1 MPSQDDKTQ
10 FIVLGRKEHHDEVP
24 SVAAPLDTSNV
35 ITPSMEDVTR
45 IMTTN
50 PRSSDTQSP
59 TPEAFDIDDFF
70 GTSHDDV
77 TASTEDFQASSDHQ
91 VGAINFANQAPQSN
105 LPPIGSE
112 EPDMVFN
119 TIVHAIGGNQ
129 YQSRALAPGEVIDR
143 YQVIEP
149 IAEGGTSRVYKI
161 EHKYLGQSFALK
173 TLKTENSQSSADL
186 FLEEAKILSKL
197 HDPSVV
203 RIYDAGVTDLIPY
216 MVLEYVHGDSVRER
230 IKQRKFASFEQIV
243 DMLEDLCPAL
253 VQQQKHDIVHGDIKP
268 DNIICRQGEGKHCL
282 IDYGHFGRIGA
293 DPQHA
298 EIVFMGT
305 PKYMA
310 PELNNGRIS
319 IAADFYSLGL
329 TLCEYAGGVR
339 QDTKSQSDYV
349 DAFSTFEFSSPVPAN
364 LAAILKSMT
373 AFDESQRYKLAAD
386 LAEDVNQLRD
396 YNGIVLGAMQGNVFV
411 AIEFS
416 KQFESVFDSI
426 SICCH
431 SNLLRSRRMDR
442 LVFSRDIWRNIEIE
456 IENAKIVIADVTEG
470 AATRSP
476 NPNVLTEAAH
486 ARALN
491 KDLILIS
498 QSSPEDL
505 PFDWRHMPV
514 LQYENSTDGLKKL
527 VSELTHKIQSLR
539 RNNSTE
545 L

>member
-24 SVAAPLDTSNV
+24 SFAAPLDTSNV

-70 GTSHDDV
+70 DTSHDDV

-112 EPDMVFN
+112 EPGMVFN

-149 IAEGGTSRVYKI
+149 IAEG
-161 EHKYLGQSFALK
+161 
-173 TLKTENSQSSADL
+173 
-186 FLEEAKILSKL
+186 
-197 HDPSVV
+197 
-203 RIYDAGVTDLIPY
+203 
-216 MVLEYVHGDSVRER
+216 
-230 IKQRKFASFEQIV
+230 
-243 DMLEDLCPAL
+243 
-253 VQQQKHDIVHGDIKP
+253 
-268 DNIICRQGEGKHCL
+268 
-282 IDYGHFGRIGA
+282 
-293 DPQHA
+293 
-298 EIVFMGT
+298 
-305 PKYMA
+305 
-310 PELNNGRIS
+310 
-319 IAADFYSLGL
+319 
-329 TLCEYAGGVR
+329 
-339 QDTKSQSDYV
+339 
-349 DAFSTFEFSSPVPAN
+349 
-364 LAAILKSMT
+364 
-373 AFDESQRYKLAAD
+373 
-386 LAEDVNQLRD
+386 
-396 YNGIVLGAMQGNVFV
+396 
-411 AIEFS
+411 
-416 KQFESVFDSI
+416 
-426 SICCH
+426 
-431 SNLLRSRRMDR
+431 
-442 LVFSRDIWRNIEIE
+442 
-456 IENAKIVIADVTEG
+456 

-476 NPNVLTEAAH
+476 NPNVLAEAAH